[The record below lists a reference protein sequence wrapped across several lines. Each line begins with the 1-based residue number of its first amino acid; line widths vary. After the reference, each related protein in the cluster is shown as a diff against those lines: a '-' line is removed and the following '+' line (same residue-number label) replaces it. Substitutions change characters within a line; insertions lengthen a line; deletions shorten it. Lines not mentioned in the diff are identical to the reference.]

1 MFESFYPG
9 MTWAEHRAHWP
20 HAQHSRFVQAGGIQ
34 WHVQVM
40 GQGPCMLLLHGT
52 GSGNFS
58 WRGLLP
64 TLAQHFTVVAP
75 DLPRSCFHQPRP

>member
-1 MFESFYPG
+1 M
-9 MTWAEHRAHWP
+9 
-20 HAQHSRFVQAGGIQ
+20 
-34 WHVQVM
+34 
-40 GQGPCMLLLHGT
+40 LLHGT

-75 DLPRSCFHQPRP
+75 DLPGQAPPSITAVPVSQASPS